1 MDREYIRQVESPI
14 TPSPPLPPKI
24 GMRFGRKLAA
34 GQRSVR
40 GKREMM
46 EGDEW
51 IGKVGGGEGRE
62 RTRKGSGRK
71 GWQRFKQ

>member
-40 GKREMM
+40 GKRGMM